1 MADLLLGGR
10 IDPATGERTADTSSV
25 PTSDLTTHGVIVGM
39 TGSGKTGLGVVL
51 IEECLSAGG
60 PAILIDPK
68 GDLTNLCL
76 IFPELLG
83 SDFRPWVNDSDA
95 QKAGLDLDAFAE
107 QQATSWRDGLG
118 GWGIAPERLAALREK
133 VDFTIYTP
141 GSSAGT
147 PLNIVGSL
155 DAPPAGTDP
164 EVMSDEIDGYV
175 TSLLGMI
182 GVSGDPL
189 SSREHI
195 LLANIIQNAWS
206 QGQNLDLGLLLA
218 QVQQPP
224 MRKLG
229 FLELDAFF
237 PPADRMAFAMKIN
250 GLLASPSFATWLTGD
265 PIDIESMLRTPD
277 GRPRC
282 AIVTTAHLDDEQR
295 QAVTSLVLSKLV
307 TWMRRQSGTSDLR
320 ALLYMDEVAGYLP
333 PTANPPT
340 KKPIMLLLKQARAF
354 GLGVV
359 LSTQNPVDVDYK
371 ALSNAGTWLIGR
383 LQTEQDKNRLVDGL
397 SSAAGGVDIGAVSDT
412 ISNLGKRQFLLKRA
426 GKDVPEVMTTRW
438 AMSYLRGPLTRDQ
451 IGRAMTPAAAPAAAA
466 PAPVAEPVP
475 PAAAAAPDAA
485 PTAAAALPDPAVA
498 PAPAAA
504 STAVPAPA
512 APPVVGTS
520 TPAVAGD
527 DETPVMP
534 SVPAGVPVA
543 FVDPAAPWLASVGCV
558 PGGQHL
564 RAGAVAR
571 VMLRYDDVPANYVH
585 DEEYEAVLTTLPQV
599 PASAVFTAVDYDDRD
614 LVASPPVGSVYGL
627 LPGEVSKKPY
637 WTALQK
643 ALVDSLVR
651 TRTEE
656 IYVNKALKA
665 YSRAGETREEFIV
678 RCEALAGEQ
687 ADKAMTALRTKYATK
702 LDSARLK
709 VTDAQIAAQGARAEY
724 DANFGMAA
732 TVTSALGSLL
742 GGRRSRSSIT
752 SQARKEA
759 TASAKIGSTAAK
771 ADAASRAYAELEARL
786 NEEIVA
792 LDDQWKT
799 TASAVDTKAVPLSKS
814 DVAVVD
820 FRLVWLPAS

>member
-1 MADLLLGGR
+1 ML
-10 IDPATGERTADTSSV
+10 
-25 PTSDLTTHGVIVGM
+25 
-39 TGSGKTGLGVVL
+39 
-51 IEECLSAGG
+51 
-60 PAILIDPK
+60 
-68 GDLTNLCL
+68 
-76 IFPELLG
+76 
-83 SDFRPWVNDSDA
+83 
-95 QKAGLDLDAFAE
+95 
-107 QQATSWRDGLG
+107 
-118 GWGIAPERLAALREK
+118 
-133 VDFTIYTP
+133 
-141 GSSAGT
+141 
-147 PLNIVGSL
+147 
-155 DAPPAGTDP
+155 
-164 EVMSDEIDGYV
+164 SDEIDGYV

-182 GVSGDPL
+182 GIKGDPL

-354 GLGVV
+354 GLGVI

-397 SSAAGGVDIGAVSDT
+397 SSAAGGVDVKAVGDT
-412 ISNLGKRQFLLKRA
+412 ISNLGKRQFLLRRA

-451 IGRAMTPAAAPAAAA
+451 IGQAMAAGSAPAPAAPAAAA
-466 PAPVAEPVP
+466 PAPIAEPVAPVAEPAAA
-475 PAAAAAPDAA
+475 PAAAAAAA
-485 PTAAAALPDPAVA
+485 PVVAPAVA
-498 PAPAAA
+498 T
-504 STAVPAPA
+504 TAVAAPG
-512 APPVVGTS
+512 APPVVGAS
-520 TPAVAGD
+520 SPAVAGD
-527 DETPVMP
+527 DESPVMP
-534 SVPAGVPVA
+534 TLPPGVPVG
-543 FVDPAAPWLASVGCV
+543 FLDPAAPWLASVGLV

-564 RAGAVAR
+564 RAGAIAR
-571 VMLRYDDVPANYVH
+571 VMLRYDDVPAGYVH
-585 DEEYEAVLTTLPQV
+585 DEEYEAVLTSLPQV

-614 LVASPPVGSVYGL
+614 LVQSAPVGSVYGL
-627 LPGEVSKKPY
+627 LPGEVTKKAY

-643 ALVDSLVR
+643 SLVDTLVR

-656 IYVNKALKA
+656 IYANKKLKA
-665 YSRAGETREEFIV
+665 YSRAGETREEFIA
-678 RCEALAGEQ
+678 RCETLADVE

-702 LDSARLK
+702 LDAARLK
-709 VTDAQIAAQGARAEY
+709 VTDAQIAAQGAQAEY
-724 DANFGMAA
+724 DANYGMAA

-759 TASAKIGSTAAK
+759 SASAKVGSTAAK
-771 ADAASRAYAELEARL
+771 ADAAARAYADLEARL

-792 LDDQWKT
+792 LDDEWK
-799 TASAVDTKAVPLSKS
+799 AVAAAVEPKSVPLSKS
-814 DVAVVD
+814 DATVVD
-820 FRLVWLPAS
+820 FRLVWLPVA